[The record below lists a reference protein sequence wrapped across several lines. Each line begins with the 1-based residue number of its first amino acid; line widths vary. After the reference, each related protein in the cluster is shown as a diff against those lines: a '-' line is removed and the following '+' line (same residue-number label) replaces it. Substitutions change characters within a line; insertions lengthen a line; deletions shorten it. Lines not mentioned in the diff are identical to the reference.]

1 MLDKERNHLISH
13 AFRKANITSIES
25 EPTEA
30 EISDAAHHLNS
41 MLQSWNNDGFRLF
54 KIKTGYMPFIP
65 KINEYSLATQAYK
78 SIESIKID
86 RVDRIGATQIKLN
99 TFSNIAS
106 GQKIIVVDDIK
117 SNDDVIS
124 DVVWGVDEENKTT
137 ATIILKD
144 PLIYNFY
151 KDDVVFYGV
160 FNTATTEVKSYA
172 GAFNTIPFDDYTVQ
186 PAIGDTIFFYYAGA
200 WIQKTISAIDATN
213 KTLSFSGTPLGAG
226 SISNG
231 IIVFGTNVNITS
243 LAKDYDVEPRK
254 VITEGFKQAPMYMC
268 IPTGD
273 TLGTIFD
280 VEYSNLQ
287 TGEIVLKQPLEEG
300 ALLALGENK
309 IIAEVLYP
317 SREELSWHDLTDII
331 PIQSLDWG
339 SVTDT
344 SDLHTDDWGYVT
356 DTAGALLD
364 WGTLTGAAEIKGF
377 SKSYG
382 TKYAVAINKK
392 QNVTNKITYIPQ
404 DIHLELDETEHKII
418 LKAGSVVYKPNGKSG
433 DTNVFEA
440 QTIESDITSASF
452 ANFSTSTNRLFGLS
466 NGNMITNFG
475 AAPSSPGGET
485 FVSSGSTP
493 PTVFFNNTDAWW
505 YDTSTN
511 YMKYTHDGGATWTS
525 GFSLPICLCSITS
538 SVGLASIDQVFNG
551 YGYVGSKAFVLPGV
565 KALASNGRDEN
576 GNFVNIEWT
585 VGDVLISPG
594 SAATD
599 IYMFTNNAFHPTV
612 GQYIEQ
618 ETRPS
623 ESWCEWYNPKTNKLY
638 AIRDG
643 VISQHYYA
651 VVLDIT
657 ADNGRVTSIS
667 QRPESESVYNVTDY
681 YLVYDE
687 GLGWQEID
695 QTGFDFTEIGL
706 YTAKNASF
714 LYDVNKGLY
723 SLSGETINGVY
734 TAIGIEKIL
743 QYNGKWYLV
752 SPKAEG
758 TISRTVV
765 ETEDF
770 LTFGTPYTM
779 QLDSLANPAEFQSR
793 LFIGSTDTYVGD
805 MKTFMDINVYAQN
818 RCVVG
823 DRLLNLNSNRVC
835 SYTKD
840 GVNFYPMPM
849 MLTNQTAWGYKDGCS
864 FIAVYGILN
873 EGLLSTQI
881 FTAND
886 FNPVWTPQVVVPGRV
901 DNIFFDDTDAY
912 FVSDVAVYSL
922 KYRESINMPEVLKA
936 FAFGEQICRP
946 QQVMNVMK
954 YGFNNQVELPMNPLS
969 LQEFTVLPSSGL
981 GGEPVNYC
989 FFRDAKDGKMM
1000 VWGTPNK
1007 FGEYLKFSYV
1017 EPLTLLEDARC
1028 APDFPDEYYEAVEDG
1043 LAAELGIVYGLP
1055 LDRQQVLAAKA
1066 EDSKEKAMLHD
1077 NEDTSYNI
1085 VPNQRWQ

>member
-30 EISDAAHHLNS
+30 EIDDAAHHLNS

-78 SIESIKID
+78 SIESIKVD

-124 DVVWGVDEENKTT
+124 DVVWGTDDNNQIT
-137 ATIILKD
+137 ANIVLKD
-144 PLIYNFY
+144 PLVYSVYAN
-151 KDDVVFYGV
+151 DAVFYGN
-160 FNTATTEVKSYA
+160 FNIATTEVKTFA
-172 GAFNTIPFDDYTVQ
+172 GSFATISFDNYTIPPAVGDIVFYNYNNNWRGATIASVDTVN
-186 PAIGDTIFFYYAGA
+186 
-200 WIQKTISAIDATN
+200 KTIT
-213 KTLSFSGTPLGAG
+213 FSGDPIAEGNITN
-226 SISNG
+226 S
-231 IIVFGTNVNITS
+231 IIVFGPSLFKSS
-243 LAKDYDVEPRK
+243 LAEDYLVSPRK
-254 VITEGFKQAPMYMC
+254 VVTEGFKKAPVYMC

-280 VEYSNLQ
+280 VEYSNLL

-309 IIAEVLYP
+309 IIADVLYP
-317 SREELSWHDLTDII
+317 SQEELSWSEFAGVLS
-331 PIQSLDWG
+331 IQQMDWG

-344 SDLHTDDWGYVT
+344 SDLQTDDWGYVT
-356 DTAGALLD
+356 DTAGTLLD
-364 WGTLTGAAEIKGF
+364 WGTLTGAAEIRGF

-382 TKYAVAINKK
+382 TRYAVVTNEE
-392 QNVTNKITYIPQ
+392 QNVTNYY
-404 DIHLELDETEHKII
+404 LF
-418 LKAGSVVYKPNGKSG
+418 YNSG
-433 DTNVFEA
+433 FGWQQVDM
-440 QTIESDITSASF
+440 SWS
-452 ANFSTSTNRLFGLS
+452 NF
-466 NGNMITNFG
+466 TNF
-475 AAPSSPGGET
+475 
-485 FVSSGSTP
+485 
-493 PTVFFNNTDAWW
+493 N
-505 YDTSTN
+505 
-511 YMKYTHDGGATWTS
+511 
-525 GFSLPICLCSITS
+525 
-538 SVGLASIDQVFNG
+538 
-551 YGYVGSKAFVLPGV
+551 
-565 KALASNGRDEN
+565 
-576 GNFVNIEWT
+576 
-585 VGDVLISPG
+585 
-594 SAATD
+594 
-599 IYMFTNNAFHPTV
+599 
-612 GQYIEQ
+612 
-618 ETRPS
+618 
-623 ESWCEWYNPKTNKLY
+623 
-638 AIRDG
+638 
-643 VISQHYYA
+643 
-651 VVLDIT
+651 
-657 ADNGRVTSIS
+657 
-667 QRPESESVYNVTDY
+667 
-681 YLVYDE
+681 
-687 GLGWQEID
+687 
-695 QTGFDFTEIGL
+695 L
-706 YTAKNASF
+706 YTALGMSF
-714 LYDVNKGLY
+714 IYDIDAGLY
-723 SLSGETINGVY
+723 SVNEDTITGVY
-734 TAIGIEKIL
+734 TATGVEKII
-743 QYNGKWYLV
+743 NFGKKWYLV
-752 SPKAEG
+752 SPKQSG
-758 TISRTVV
+758 ITRTVV

-770 LTFGTPYTM
+770 VNFGEPYTIT
-779 QLDSLANPAEFQSR
+779 LDSIENPAEFKDR

-805 MKTFMDINVYAQN
+805 MKIFNDTGVYSEA
-818 RCVVG
+818 RCVIG
-823 DRLLNLNSNRVC
+823 DRLINLNTSRVC

-849 MLTNQTAWGYKDGCS
+849 MLSNQTAWGYKDGCS

-873 EGLLSTQI
+873 GGLLSTQI

-901 DNIFFDDTDAY
+901 HDIFFDDTDAY

-922 KYRESINMPEVLKA
+922 KYRESINMPEALKA

-954 YGFNNQVELPMNPLS
+954 YGFDNQVELPMNPLS

-1055 LDRQQVLAAKA
+1055 LDRQQALVAKA

>member
-124 DVVWGVDEENKTT
+124 DVVWGVDEENNPT

-144 PLIYNFY
+144 PLVYNFY

-186 PAIGDTIFFYYAGA
+186 PAIGDTVFFYYNGA

-213 KTLSFSGTPLGAG
+213 KTLSFSGTQLGAG

-243 LAKDYDVEPRK
+243 LAKDYAVEPRK
-254 VITEGFKQAPMYMC
+254 VVTEGFKQAPVYMC

-280 VEYSNLQ
+280 VESSNLQ

-317 SREELSWHDLTDII
+317 SREELSWNDLTDII

-344 SDLHTDDWGYVT
+344 SDLHVDDWGYVT
-356 DTAGALLD
+356 DAAGALLD
-364 WGTLTGAAEIKGF
+364 WGTLTGAAEIRGF

-382 TKYAVAINKK
+382 TKYTVATNKK

-404 DIHLELDETEHKII
+404 DINLELSDGTLT
-418 LKAGSVVYKPNGKSG
+418 LKAGSKAYVPNGSGVFDVLSITNDTSVTQNINGSHLVYVNTGRILWAKNESGFVSG
-433 DTNVFEA
+433 DTEPAGINDGVWYNTTA
-440 QTIESDITSASF
+440 NRIEWYTGTGWSGNGGRSF
-452 ANFSTSTNRLFGLS
+452 PIARVTVS
-466 NGNMITNFG
+466 NGAI
-475 AAPSSPGGET
+475 S
-485 FVSSGSTP
+485 
-493 PTVFFNNTDAWW
+493 
-505 YDTSTN
+505 
-511 YMKYTHDGGATWTS
+511 
-525 GFSLPICLCSITS
+525 
-538 SVGLASIDQVFNG
+538 SIDQVFNG
-551 YGYVGSKAFVLPGV
+551 FGFIGSKAFVLPGV
-565 KALASNGRDEN
+565 KALAANGRDEN
-576 GNFVNIEWT
+576 DNFVNVEIT
-585 VGDVLISPG
+585 VPDVLVSTPQNGYTGMYTVSG
-594 SAATD
+594 SAVDVVYYD
-599 IYMFTNNAFHPTV
+599 IYA
-612 GQYIEQ
+612 EQ
-618 ETRPS
+618 ETQPDF
-623 ESWCEWYNPKTNKLY
+623 ENGAWYNPKTNKMY
-638 AIRDG
+638 HIVNG
-643 VISQHYYA
+643 VATA
-651 VVLDIT
+651 VVQSVCMYGVAQDGKIT
-657 ADNGRVTSIS
+657 SFE

-695 QTGFDFTEIGL
+695 QTGFDFTEIDL
-706 YTAKNASF
+706 YTANNTSF

-723 SLSGETINGVY
+723 SLSGEAINGVY
-734 TAIGIEKIL
+734 TAMGIEKIL

-770 LTFGTPYTM
+770 LTFGTPYTI

-805 MKTFMDINVYAQN
+805 MKTFMNINVYAQN

-823 DRLLNLNSNRVC
+823 DRLLNLNSDRVC

-873 EGLLSTQI
+873 GGLLSTQI

-1055 LDRQQVLAAKA
+1055 LDRQQALVAKA

>member
-30 EISDAAHHLNS
+30 EIDDAAHHLNS

-78 SIESIKID
+78 SIESVKID

-99 TFSNIAS
+99 AFSNIAS

-124 DVVWGVDEENKTT
+124 DVVWGVDEENKPT

-160 FNTATTEVKSYA
+160 FNTATTEVKSYT
-172 GAFNTIPFDDYTVQ
+172 GAFNTIPFDDYIVQ
-186 PAIGDTIFFYYAGA
+186 PAIGDMVFFYYNGA
-200 WIQKTISAIDATN
+200 WIQKTISAVDATN
-213 KTLSFSGTPLGAG
+213 KTLSFSGTQLSAG

-243 LAKDYDVEPRK
+243 LAKDYAVEPRK
-254 VITEGFKQAPMYMC
+254 VITEGFKKAPVYMC

-317 SREELSWHDLTDII
+317 SQEELTWNDLTNII

-356 DTAGALLD
+356 DAAGALLD
-364 WGTLTGAAEIKGF
+364 WGTLTGAAEIRGF

-382 TKYAVAINKK
+382 TKYAIATNKK
-392 QNVTNKITYIPQ
+392 QNVTNKITYVPE
-404 DIHLELDETEHKII
+404 DIKLELSDGTLT
-418 LKAGSVVYKPNGKSG
+418 LKAGSKIYVPNGFGVYDEVVLDSDKTTTPSSFTTSVHRLIIYRNG
-433 DTNVFEA
+433 NIYPFDSSIDYIYTSMYEPTVF
-440 QTIESDITSASF
+440 D
-452 ANFSTSTNRLFGLS
+452 S
-466 NGNMITNFG
+466 NGKALWYDTVNNVIKYTND
-475 AAPSSPGGET
+475 
-485 FVSSGSTP
+485 SGSTWFDGYSFP
-493 PTVFFNNTDAWW
+493 IALVGI
-505 YDTSTN
+505 TN
-511 YMKYTHDGGATWTS
+511 GTG
-525 GFSLPICLCSITS
+525 IT
-538 SVGLASIDQVFNG
+538 AIERVFNG
-551 YGYVGSKAFVLPGV
+551 YGYMSSLLYVLPGV
-565 KALASNGRDEN
+565 KCLAPNGRDEN
-576 GNFVNIEWT
+576 GNFVNIEYT
-585 VGDVLISPG
+585 VPSVVRTAGG
-594 SAATD
+594 TA
-599 IYMFTNNAFHPTV
+599 FTGLYRLNTTAIHLMERFV
-612 GQYIEQ
+612 VQ
-618 ETRPS
+618 ETQPDILYGI
-623 ESWCEWYNPKTNKLY
+623 WYNPKTNEQWY
-638 AIRDG
+638 AQGG
-643 VISQHYYA
+643 VFTRNYDA
-651 VVLDIT
+651 VCFDVVGSSGKFL
-657 ADNGRVTSIS
+657 SMEL
-667 QRPESESVYNVTDY
+667 RPESESVYNVTDY

-706 YTAKNASF
+706 YTAKNTSF
-714 LYDVNKGLY
+714 LYDVNRGLY

-770 LTFGTPYTM
+770 LTFGTPYTI

-823 DRLLNLNSNRVC
+823 DRLLNLNSDRVC

-873 EGLLSTQI
+873 GGLLSTQI

-954 YGFNNQVELPMNPLS
+954 YGFDNQVELPMNPLS

-1055 LDRQQVLAAKA
+1055 LDRQQALVAKA